1 MAQLSSVSVRGFSE
15 QGITAIDPCRR
26 ADVFRMNSAG
36 ETIMRR
42 SEKVMEFIDK
52 IKDFFFTADEED
64 DMMNDVPP
72 VRNTETPRPT
82 REERAERAA
91 QYAPQPAPAPAREE
105 APMGADSM
113 PNGGRRNKVVNIQ
126 TTAQL
131 QVVLVKPTAFT
142 DAKQIADHLIAK
154 KTVVLNLETAS
165 PENKRRI
172 IDFLVGVAYANGGS
186 LKPVANLTYIITP
199 YNVGFVGEDLVGELE
214 NNGVFI

>member
-1 MAQLSSVSVRGFSE
+1 MKLFE
-15 QGITAIDPCRR
+15 
-26 ADVFRMNSAG
+26 N
-36 ETIMRR
+36 
-42 SEKVMEFIDK
+42 
-52 IKDFFFTADEED
+52 IKDFFFAAED
-64 DMMNDVPP
+64 DDVDFADAP
-72 VRNTETPRPT
+72 VRNDP
-82 REERAERAA
+82 RAERAA
-91 QYAPQPAPAPAREE
+91 AAIEHEE
-105 APMGADSM
+105 AVAAAE
-113 PNGGRRNKVVNIQ
+113 GGNAGGNRRNKVVNIQ
-126 TTAQL
+126 ATAQL
-131 QVVLVKPTAFT
+131 QVVLVKPSAFT

>member
-1 MAQLSSVSVRGFSE
+1 MKLFE
-15 QGITAIDPCRR
+15 
-26 ADVFRMNSAG
+26 N
-36 ETIMRR
+36 
-42 SEKVMEFIDK
+42 
-52 IKDFFFTADEED
+52 IKEFFFSADD
-64 DMMNDVPP
+64 DDLDQDDVP
-72 VRNTETPRPT
+72 VRH
-82 REERAERAA
+82 ERS
-91 QYAPQPAPAPAREE
+91 YQPSDNDESTSNDP
-105 APMGADSM
+105 GNS
-113 PNGGRRNKVVNIQ
+113 NGRRNKVVNIQ

-131 QVVLVKPTAFT
+131 QVVLVKPSAFT

-199 YNVGFVGEDLVGELE
+199 YNVGFIGEDLVGELE

>member
-1 MAQLSSVSVRGFSE
+1 MKL
-15 QGITAIDPCRR
+15 IDT
-26 ADVFRMNSAG
+26 F
-36 ETIMRR
+36 
-42 SEKVMEFIDK
+42 
-52 IKDFFFTADEED
+52 KDFFFAADEDDYD
-64 DMMNDVPP
+64 DM
-72 VRNTETPRPT
+72 
-82 REERAERAA
+82 
-91 QYAPQPAPAPAREE
+91 PQPPRHTTEQQTTRQPQDRSSYATERDDNQM
-105 APMGADSM
+105 MGGE
-113 PNGGRRNKVVNIQ
+113 GGRRNKVVNIQ

-131 QVVLVKPTAFT
+131 QVVLVKPAAFT

-199 YNVGFVGEDLVGELE
+199 YNVGFIGEDLVGELE

>member
-1 MAQLSSVSVRGFSE
+1 MKLFE
-15 QGITAIDPCRR
+15 
-26 ADVFRMNSAG
+26 N
-36 ETIMRR
+36 
-42 SEKVMEFIDK
+42 
-52 IKDFFFTADEED
+52 IKEFFFSADD
-64 DMMNDVPP
+64 DDLDQDDVP
-72 VRNTETPRPT
+72 VRH
-82 REERAERAA
+82 ERS
-91 QYAPQPAPAPAREE
+91 YQPSDNDESTSN
-105 APMGADSM
+105 DSG
-113 PNGGRRNKVVNIQ
+113 NSNGRRNKVVNIQ

-131 QVVLVKPTAFT
+131 QVVLVKPSAFT

-199 YNVGFVGEDLVGELE
+199 YNVGCIGEDLVGELE

>member
-1 MAQLSSVSVRGFSE
+1 MNPMKRK
-15 QGITAIDPCRR
+15 ITVC
-26 ADVFRMNSAG
+26 G
-36 ETIMRR
+36 EWRNIM
-42 SEKVMEFIDK
+42 KLFDN
-52 IKDFFFTADEED
+52 IKDFFFASED
-64 DMMNDVPP
+64 DDEPAA
-72 VRNTETPRPT
+72 ETPVHHPDARS
-82 REERAERAA
+82 ERAA
-91 QYAPQPAPAPAREE
+91 ASAAAYNQNLEQQNDEPVAS
-105 APMGADSM
+105 D
-113 PNGGRRNKVVNIQ
+113 GRRNKVVNIQ

-131 QVVLVKPTAFT
+131 QVVLVKPSAFT

-199 YNVGFVGEDLVGELE
+199 YNVGFIGEDLVGELE

>member
-1 MAQLSSVSVRGFSE
+1 
-15 QGITAIDPCRR
+15 
-26 ADVFRMNSAG
+26 MNSAG

-91 QYAPQPAPAPAREE
+91 QYAPQSAPAPVREE

>member
-1 MAQLSSVSVRGFSE
+1 MMIV
-15 QGITAIDPCRR
+15 
-26 ADVFRMNSAG
+26 
-36 ETIMRR
+36 
-42 SEKVMEFIDK
+42 DK
-52 IKDFFFTADEED
+52 IKDFFFSLDDNGEED
-64 DMMNDVPP
+64 EGEEEMETLTEPVRKPVPEPAHDNEEREQPVTPTPPP
-72 VRNTETPRPT
+72 VRETPVPPPVSSTNSSASDRMNSSD
-82 REERAERAA
+82 RINNNNS
-91 QYAPQPAPAPAREE
+91 
-105 APMGADSM
+105 G
-113 PNGGRRNKVVNIQ
+113 GGRRNKVVNIQ

-131 QVVLVKPTAFT
+131 QVVLVKPSAFT

-199 YNVGFVGEDLVGELE
+199 YNVGFIGEDLVGELE